1 MMIFCL
7 MYLVRAQAMTSRSI
21 GLKARIRSIDRKCV
35 ITTHT
40 VGLESA
46 HKVEGS
52 QSQLV
57 LSGAWE

>member
-1 MMIFCL
+1 MMTFCL

-21 GLKARIRSIDRKCV
+21 ELKAQIRSIDRKCV
-35 ITTHT
+35 ITTYT

-57 LSGAWE
+57 LSAAWE